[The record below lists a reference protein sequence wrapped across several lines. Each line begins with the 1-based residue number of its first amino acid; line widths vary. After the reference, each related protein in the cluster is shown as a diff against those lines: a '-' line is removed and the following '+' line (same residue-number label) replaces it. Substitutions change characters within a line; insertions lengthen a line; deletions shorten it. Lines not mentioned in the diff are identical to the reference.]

1 MTVYYLE
8 ARLRVID
15 PLTILEIPNDNHKLQ
30 IATLN
35 VSIMR
40 GRSTEIVQIS
50 SARQRYM
57 LYIKNS
63 LVGVNRLKNY

>member
-1 MTVYYLE
+1 MTVYYLK

-15 PLTILEIPNDNHKLQ
+15 PLTILEIPSDNHKLQ